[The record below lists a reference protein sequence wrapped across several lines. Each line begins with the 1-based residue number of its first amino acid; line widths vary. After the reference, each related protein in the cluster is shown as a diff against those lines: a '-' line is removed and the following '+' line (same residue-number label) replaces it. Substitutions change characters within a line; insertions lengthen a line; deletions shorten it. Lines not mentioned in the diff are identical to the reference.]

1 MAVDGGTVSS
11 DASRNLTS
19 ETWELAAKHSTNRV
33 SDEMSS
39 VALRNDQAISAASGD
54 GGVAAATAVDGGLK

>member
-1 MAVDGGTVSS
+1 
-11 DASRNLTS
+11 
-19 ETWELAAKHSTNRV
+19 
-33 SDEMSS
+33 MSS